1 VSKFQL
7 VLLIHAHQPVG
18 NFEDVLER
26 AYAQSYLPFIELLER
41 HPSIRM
47 GLHYSGSL
55 LEWFERTHP
64 EFFARV
70 RGLVGRGQV
79 EVVGGGF
86 YEPILISIPPEDR
99 RAQIDLLS
107 DYLEKKFGARPR
119 GAWLTERVW
128 EPDLPATLAPAG
140 IEYSLVDDNH
150 FHCAGFEPSQLFG
163 AYVAEDLGF
172 AIKLLPGL
180 KDLRYLIPFRDPQ
193 EIIAYLRRAATEH
206 PDGFAAMGDDCEK
219 FGVWPKTYEHVHV
232 NGWLERFYSALEA
245 NADWL
250 ETATPLQAL
259 SSRPPLGRA
268 DLPTASYSE
277 MMEWALPTAARL
289 RLQSLERE
297 FQSRPDVQSF
307 LHGGT
312 WRGFFQKYSEANLLH
327 KKMLHVSDKVARMAR
342 SRRDEKPFL
351 RARSEAMKQLLRAQC
366 NDAYWH
372 GVFGGLYSPHLRT
385 ELWRALVRAE
395 TLADG
400 YQHRK
405 PAYHESERLDFD
417 ADGRDELYFISDRY
431 AALLKPSDGATLAA
445 LDFRPACVALI
456 NSMTRRP
463 EAYHTRLKE
472 LQGGGSG
479 AEGVASIHER
489 VRAKEEGLERWLCYD
504 RWARHS
510 FRVLLFAAG
519 KNAED
524 YQNLRLD
531 EDAALAGGEF
541 QIHDAEAS
549 RAVLTSAR
557 ANDAWHAE
565 KVFSFSPVRDGF
577 EVACE
582 VALSHRGS
590 AAISGQVGIEM
601 VVNFLAP
608 SAPDRYFESGGQ
620 RHPLRWSGSLAASEL
635 KVVDE
640 WQRVATTIVAPA
652 ARDFWIA
659 PIEAVS
665 ESEDGFER
673 VYQGSQILAVW
684 PLELAPGATWN
695 GRLAFRVERSS

>member
-18 NFEDVLER
+18 NFDKVLER
-26 AYAQSYLPFIELLER
+26 AYAQSYLPFIETLER
-41 HPSIRM
+41 HPSIRI

-55 LEWFERTHP
+55 LEWLERTHP
-64 EFFARV
+64 EFFVRV
-70 RGLVGRGQV
+70 RGLVERGQV

-86 YEPILISIPPEDR
+86 YEPILVSIPPEDG

-150 FHCAGFEPSQLFG
+150 FRCAGFEPSQLFG

-172 AIKLLPGL
+172 AIKLFPGL
-180 KDLRYLIPFRDPQ
+180 KELRYTIPFSDPQ
-193 EIIAYLRRAATEH
+193 ETIAYLRRAATER
-206 PDGFAAMGDDCEK
+206 PDGLAATGDDCEK
-219 FGVWPKTYEHVHV
+219 FGVWPGTYEHVYV

-245 NADWL
+245 NSDWL

-277 MMEWALPTAARL
+277 MMEWALPTPARL
-289 RLQSLERE
+289 RLQALERE
-297 FQSRPDVQSF
+297 FHERPDVQAF
-307 LHGGT
+307 LRGGT
-312 WRGFFQKYSEANLLH
+312 WRGFFSKYPEANLLH

-342 SRRDEKPFL
+342 SRREEKSFQ
-351 RARSEAMKQLLRAQC
+351 RARREAVKQLLRAQC

-395 TLADG
+395 TLADA

-405 PAYHESERLDFD
+405 PTYSESERLDFD
-417 ADGRDELYFISDRY
+417 ADGRDELYFTSDRY

-445 LDFRPACVALI
+445 LDFRPGCVALI
-456 NSMTRRP
+456 NSIARRP
-463 EAYHTRLKE
+463 EAYHTK
-472 LQGGGSG
+472 LQALREVNSG
-479 AEGVASIHER
+479 KPGVASIHER
-489 VRAKEEGLERWLCYD
+489 VRVKEEGLERWLCYD
-504 RWARHS
+504 QWARHC
-510 FRVLLFAAG
+510 FRVLLFASG
-519 KNAED
+519 KNPDD
-524 YQNLRLD
+524 YQNLRLE
-531 EDAALAGGEF
+531 EDPELAAGEF
-541 QIHDAEAS
+541 QIREVDAS
-549 RAVLTSAR
+549 RAVLSLAQ
-557 ANDAWHAE
+557 ANGTWHAE
-565 KVFSFSPVRDGF
+565 KTFSFSPLRDGF

-582 VALSHRGS
+582 VALSQRGPV
-590 AAISGQVGIEM
+590 AIAGQVGIEM
-601 VVNFLAP
+601 VINFLAP
-608 SAPDRYFESGGQ
+608 CAADRYFESGGE
-620 RHPLRWSGSLAASEL
+620 RHELRWSGPLAASEL

-640 WQRVATTIVAPA
+640 WQKVATTLMAPA

-684 PLELAPGATWN
+684 PLESEPGATWN
-695 GRLAFRVERSS
+695 GRLVFRVERSS